1 MRVEECDTQEMA
13 RFGATHRVVV
23 KAEDI
28 NGTGTGYGAL
38 SAASAASTT
47 GTLSPFT
54 TALASGYQSQYC
66 GHVLRTPFDG
76 TTTTNLTLTQGYDL
90 ASGTDKSAGYSAA
103 VELHND
109 ATEIVY
115 GPAEIPDA
123 TDATTAIS
131 SLNLLIKQSRK
142 AFAAA
147 ENVQLL
153 FTSTAANLTD
163 LLTGEV
169 HVYYRLIDLSKQ

>member
-23 KAEDI
+23 KADDL

-38 SAASAASTT
+38 SASAAASTT
-47 GTLSPFT
+47 GTLAPFT
-54 TALASGYQSQYC
+54 TALAASYQAQYAGY
-66 GHVLRTPFDG
+66 VLRTAFDG
-76 TTTTNLTLTQGYDL
+76 TSTTSLTATLGYDL
-90 ASGTDKSAGYSAA
+90 ASGTDKSAGYQAA

-109 ATEIVY
+109 ATEVLY

-147 ENVQLL
+147 QNVQLL
-153 FTSTAANLTD
+153 FTSTTANLTD
-163 LLTGEV
+163 VTSGEV
-169 HVYYRLIDLSKQ
+169 HFYFRLIDLSKQ